1 MKLFDFFKSKKSA
14 PTANL
19 AKERLQL
26 VIAHQKSTV
35 STAISADQLAQMQK
49 EVLAVVAKYVN
60 IKDEDL
66 SLKTVQEDGMS
77 VIELTVCFDGQAEDK
92 PVVSAVVAAQP
103 TTVVSVAKESDSA
116 SAPSGLALG

>member
-1 MKLFDFFKSKKSA
+1 MSFFNFFKAKKSA

-26 VIAHQKSTV
+26 VIAHQKSEI
-35 STAISADQLAQMQK
+35 STALSPEQLAQMQR

-77 VIELTVCFDGQAEDK
+77 MIELSVCFDGKASEVQSRSDASSTKEAQSED
-92 PVVSAVVAAQP
+92 Q
-103 TTVVSVAKESDSA
+103 
-116 SAPSGLALG
+116 SAPTGLALG

>member
-1 MKLFDFFKSKKSA
+1 MSFFNLFKPKKAA

-26 VIAHQKSTV
+26 VIAHQKSE
-35 STAISADQLAQMQK
+35 ISAALSPEQLAQMQR

-77 VIELTVCFDGQAEDK
+77 MIELSVCFDGKAGEVL
-92 PVVSAVVAAQP
+92 PSSGASSAKVAQ
-103 TTVVSVAKESDSA
+103 SEGQ
-116 SAPSGLALG
+116 SAPAGLALG